1 MRVTHSDATNS
12 YQPPPLPTEK
22 HDFWRTVFRGL
33 PQGIALIDAR
43 GIHLDVNP
51 ALCRMTG
58 FGREELIGKG
68 RPYPYWGPNSAQ
80 QMNAVINAADC
91 GHPFEVDLVFRRKM
105 GQSFAVVVQA
115 SAIVGEDDSVMCHAV
130 SVRPATEM
138 DRARRALFESEQR
151 LQLALSAA
159 EMGTF
164 DIDFSRGTTMCSPR
178 AQAIHG
184 YGPDEQM
191 PPQLDRFFDRL
202 HPDDATRVKRAV
214 RRHLQSETQTPFE
227 VEYRLRR
234 PSGEYV
240 WVHSR
245 ARKLVE
251 PDGTTHLWGFLTDI
265 SARKRTEQERE
276 RLDAQ
281 VRHAQK
287 METLGTLAGG
297 MAHDFNNLLT
307 PILGASEHLLRTLPE
322 PEPEAHQA
330 LSGIVSAARRAK
342 GVVNR
347 ILLFSR
353 RNEPAPLARMRVPE
367 VAREA
372 LRLLSVSLP
381 SNVRVKT
388 EIDEQCGELLG
399 SSDEVLQAITNLGMN
414 ALQALRG
421 SGGQLT
427 IRVRALELDPGFV
440 AIHGVATRGVVV
452 VEVEDDGPG
461 MMPEVLGRVF
471 EPFFSTKPVGEG
483 SGLGLAMVHAI
494 ARRHGGTALAHS
506 RPGEGARFE
515 LYLARNERAPD
526 AQPTPEPAPPQ
537 AKKKKAR
544 SQVVCVDDETAV
556 LKTFELIIAHAGHEV
571 TLFTSASQALEYVR
585 NNPGRPDLLITDQT
599 MPELTGLELAD
610 ELYKVAPDM
619 PVILISGYNDVGADD
634 PQRRNI
640 RLSLCK
646 PVGYD
651 ALLQAVGDCLGA
663 RATDPEST

>member
-1 MRVTHSDATNS
+1 MRVTPSDATS
-12 YQPPPLPTEK
+12 FYPAPLPTEK
-22 HDFWRTVFRGL
+22 LDFWGTVYRGL

-58 FGREELIGKG
+58 FGRDELIGKG

-80 QMNAVINAADC
+80 QMNAVIDAADC
-91 GHPFEVDLVFRRKM
+91 GHPLEVDLVFRRKL

-115 SAIVGEDDSVMCHAV
+115 SAIVGEDDSVICHAV
-130 SVRPATEM
+130 SVRPAMEM
-138 DRARRALFESEQR
+138 DRAKRALFESEQR
-151 LQLALSAA
+151 LQLALNAA
-159 EMGTF
+159 GMGTF
-164 DIDFSRGTTMCSPR
+164 DIDFSRGTTVCSPR
-178 AQAIHG
+178 THAIVG
-184 YGPDEQM
+184 YEPGEPM

-214 RRHLQSETQTPFE
+214 RRHLQSDTQTPLD

-234 PSGEYV
+234 TSGEYV
-240 WVHSR
+240 WIHSR

-251 PDGTTHLWGFLTDI
+251 PDGTTHVWGFLTDI
-265 SARKRTEQERE
+265 SARKQTEQERE

-287 METLGTLAGG
+287 MDTLGTLAGG

-307 PILGASEHLLRTLPE
+307 PILGASEHLLRTVPE
-322 PEPEAHQA
+322 PGARDA

-353 RNEPAPLARMRVPE
+353 RDEPARLAPVRVPE
-367 VAREA
+367 LAREA

-381 SNVRVKT
+381 SNVQVRT
-388 EIDEQCGELLG
+388 EIDEECGEVLG

-414 ALQALRG
+414 ALQALRRA
-421 SGGQLT
+421 GGQLT
-427 IRVRALELDPGFV
+427 IRVRALELDPALL
-440 AIHGVATRGVVV
+440 AIHRIATRSMVV

-461 MMPEVLGRVF
+461 MTPEVLGRVF

-515 LYLARNERAPD
+515 LYLARNESAPA
-526 AQPTPEPAPPQ
+526 AQPTPEPEPPELRKNSR
-537 AKKKKAR
+537 A
-544 SQVVCVDDETAV
+544 QVVCVDDETAV

-571 TLFTSASQALEYVR
+571 ILFTSASQALEYVR
-585 NNPGRPDLLITDQT
+585 DNPGRTDLLITDQT
-599 MPELTGLELAD
+599 MPDLTGLELAD
-610 ELYKVAPDM
+610 KLYEVAPDM
-619 PVILISGYNDVGADD
+619 PVILISGYNDVGSED
-634 PQRRNI
+634 PKRPNI

-663 RATDPEST
+663 RTTDPESA